1 MLAIQ
6 GLKCIYDTGS
16 RGWAVELALSG
27 EGEAATR
34 RFDVDG
40 PDDAEMLIE
49 AFDESTASSFD
60 PATGE
65 IVFAYEYADLD
76 EDEDETEEADEDAE
90 EDGEEVETSEADADE
105 QDEDEREDEKEKA

>member
-6 GLKCIYDTGS
+6 GLKCIYDTGA
-16 RGWAVELALSG
+16 RGWAIELSLSG
-27 EGEAATR
+27 EGEDAVR

-49 AFDESTASSFD
+49 AFEDSTASTFD

-65 IVFAYEYADLD
+65 IVFAYEYADFGVEDD
-76 EDEDETEEADEDAE
+76 EDEDEDAEEEDAE
-90 EDGEEVETSEADADE
+90 ASADGADE
-105 QDEDEREDEKEKA
+105 NEEKGKQ